1 MPTDR
6 DFDVILFGATGF
18 TGRQTIEYF
27 ARNAPPGL
35 RWAIAARSRA
45 NLELVRAEAGPG
57 AGNVGLITADSRG
70 QQSVDAM
77 VARPRVLVSTAG
89 PFALYGTPI
98 VDACVR
104 LGTPYA
110 DITG

>member
-18 TGRQTIEYF
+18 TGRQTVEYF
-27 ARNAPPGL
+27 ARNAPPGV
-35 RWAIAARSRA
+35 RWAIAARSHA
-45 NLELVRAEAGPG
+45 KLELVRAEAGPG
-57 AGNVGLITADSRG
+57 AANVGLITADSRD

-77 VARPRVLVSTAG
+77 VARTRVLLSTAG

-98 VDACVR
+98 VDACV
-104 LGTPYA
+104 LST
-110 DITG
+110 